1 MKFLAL
7 IVSTFLI
14 LSLAS
19 QLEARRRFYCLWSTK
34 RTCSKSTP
42 TCIRLQ
48 TGVANNVATYTCK
61 YYRSD
66 CQYLLDSCKGET
78 SEYLKTYIF
87 LRAFRFINIDVTF
100 EIGLKKILDYLL
112 TFFPHFCI
120 CRFWPTWIIG
130 GCANQLR

>member
-7 IVSTFLI
+7 IISTFLI

-19 QLEARRRFYCLWSTK
+19 QMEARKRFYCLWSTK

-42 TCIRLQ
+42 RCIRLQ
-48 TGVANNVATYTCK
+48 TGVDNAMPTYTCK

-78 SEYLKTYIF
+78 SFGLLGTSV
-87 LRAFRFINIDVTF
+87 DVQTNCVTNG
-100 EIGLKKILDYLL
+100 IA
-112 TFFPHFCI
+112 
-120 CRFWPTWIIG
+120 IG
-130 GCANQLR
+130 GTGVC